1 MEFIC
6 LIIMSRIDIIIN
18 IRLTTIIKEN
28 MMRHILKYTI
38 AIIIYLF
45 FTVVV
50 DFIMGIGMK
59 DQWDKFMKFSK
70 K

>member
-1 MEFIC
+1 
-6 LIIMSRIDIIIN
+6 
-18 IRLTTIIKEN
+18 
-28 MMRHILKYTI
+28 MRHVLKYIIT
-38 AIIIYLF
+38 IIIYLL